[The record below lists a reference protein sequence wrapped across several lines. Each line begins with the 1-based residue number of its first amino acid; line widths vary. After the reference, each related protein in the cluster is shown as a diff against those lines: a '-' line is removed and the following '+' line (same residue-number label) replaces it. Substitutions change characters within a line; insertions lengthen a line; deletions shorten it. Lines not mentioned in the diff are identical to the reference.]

1 MKVED
6 QKIIEALNI
15 LLSLT
20 INKIKQINSL
30 LRRSKKLTYL
40 DQNYKFTYKYGML
53 AQRYFSVTSDTLT
66 FDLPYIYNILEI
78 NSNICGKIKYEYSE
92 FVKKHQVDPDSID
105 LFKKIIKDII
115 KINKLTKALL
125 KNIEK
130 SDSWKTGKKSLTY
143 GNYRHIDYKE
153 INQST
158 KNSEK

>member
-6 QKIIEALNI
+6 KKIIDALNI

-20 INKIKQINSL
+20 INKIKQVNSL
-30 LRRSKKLTYL
+30 LRRSKKMTYL

-53 AQRYFSVTSDTLT
+53 AQKYFSLTTDVLT
-66 FDLPYIYNILEI
+66 FDLPYVHNILEI

-92 FVKKHQVDPDSID
+92 FIKKHQVDDSNTD
-105 LFKKIIKDII
+105 LFNRIIKDVV

-130 SDSWKTGKKSLTY
+130 TDSWKTGKKSLTY
-143 GNYRHIDYKE
+143 GNYRQIDYKE

-158 KNSEK
+158 KI